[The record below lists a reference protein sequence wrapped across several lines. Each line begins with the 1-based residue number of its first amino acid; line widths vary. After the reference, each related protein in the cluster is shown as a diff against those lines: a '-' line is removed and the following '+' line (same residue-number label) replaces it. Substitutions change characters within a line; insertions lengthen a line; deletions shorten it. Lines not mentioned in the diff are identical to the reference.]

1 MRFLSHTCRCSETKE
16 SESKRYQRAVERFSV
31 WWDPHIHPQMKNGMN
46 SRGRADGLHPAFKP
60 DQSLREPF
68 AFFASQKVARS
79 VVSRVP
85 RPAHRLLRTCRLD
98 AERPSGG
105 RWNVGLG
112 EMYPTPR
119 RELGFV
125 PDHASRDAFDIRNVG
140 AAKPERIIAAGLLL
154 FGSIGAACRRPH
166 PRRERDCQ
174 HQAELEI
181 PGPDIKHESPDAS
194 PFSNCE

>member
-16 SESKRYQRAVERFSV
+16 SESKRYQKAVERLSERCDPRIASV
-31 WWDPHIHPQMKNGMN
+31 RRCKTAFMN
-46 SRGRADGLHPAFKP
+46 SARPSRRPAPRLQTGQKRFC
-60 DQSLREPF
+60 
-68 AFFASQKVARS
+68 SQKVARS

-85 RPAHRLLRTCRLD
+85 RPAHRLCRLD

-105 RWNVGLG
+105 RWIVGLG

-125 PDHASRDAFDIRNVG
+125 PDHAGRDAIDIRNVG

-166 PRRERDCQ
+166 PRRERYCQ

-181 PGPDIKHESPDAS
+181 PGPDRRHEPPRCVA
-194 PFSNCE
+194 FLEL